1 VLGGLTGVT
10 RVGNQAIVPS
20 NTGWPVLQPPPIYVN
35 SDDDQSKFRC
45 RLEDPTDGCMTGSRR
60 ERSAHNC
67 DIYIAGAISV
77 HPAAR

>member
-1 VLGGLTGVT
+1 MLGGLTGVT

-35 SDDDQSKFRC
+35 SDADQSKFRC

-60 ERSAHNC
+60 ERFAQLR
-67 DIYIAGAISV
+67 YILPGGISV
-77 HPAAR
+77 HPASR